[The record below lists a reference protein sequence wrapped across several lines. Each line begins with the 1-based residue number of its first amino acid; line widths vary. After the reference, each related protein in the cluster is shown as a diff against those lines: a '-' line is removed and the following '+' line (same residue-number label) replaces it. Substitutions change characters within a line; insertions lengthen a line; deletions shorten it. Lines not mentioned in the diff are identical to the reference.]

1 MNKPKIYKNKS
12 EFLMYGCLMGAVH
25 GLWKRR
31 QYGEIRDIALS
42 EAVAGWDACQA
53 SMQAQLDEK
62 DAEIESLKEGMRQL
76 RAIAKD
82 DFKAREII
90 SKYFPSKHSEVL

>member
-1 MNKPKIYKNKS
+1 MNKPKIYKSFEDWQES
-12 EFLMYGCLMGAVH
+12 EKKYIYNS
-25 GLWKRR
+25 KREEWTTSNVDR
-31 QYGEIRDIALS
+31 I
-42 EAVAGWDACQA
+42 VWNACQA

>member
-1 MNKPKIYKNKS
+1 MTNKPKTIKDK
-12 EFLMYGCLMGAVH
+12 ERL
-25 GLWKRR
+25 
-31 QYGEIRDIALS
+31 LS
-42 EAVAGWDACQA
+42 GRIEGSWTYEMMETGWNACQA